1 MDFKVLCDSIF
12 RLYLYADN
20 CKMIHYST
28 DSNHEHELADKI
40 RDNII
45 DFTDELAESTF
56 GFYGK
61 PKFND
66 MSIKHDIQVTND
78 LGKLCQ
84 SVVDI
89 AEMIRETCVK
99 KEKLSGVV
107 SLIDDFKKDIS
118 KNVFLATFD
127 KVSNYR
133 MKKQ

>member
-1 MDFKVLCDSIF
+1 MNFNIICDSIF
-12 RLYLYADN
+12 RLYLYADV

-28 DSNHEHELADKI
+28 ASNHEHELADSI

-61 PKFND
+61 PKFSD
-66 MSIKHDIQVTND
+66 MSIKLDVQSTND

-84 SVVDI
+84 FVVDI
-89 AEMIRETCVK
+89 AEAIRKDFEK
-99 KEKLSGVV
+99 NDKLSGIV
-107 SLIDDFKKDIS
+107 SLIDDFKKTMS

-127 KVSNYR
+127 KVSNYQ
-133 MKKQ
+133 MKK

>member
-1 MDFKVLCDSIF
+1 M
-12 RLYLYADN
+12 

-28 DSNHEHELADKI
+28 ASNHEHELADGI
-40 RDNII
+40 RDAII
-45 DFTDELAESTF
+45 DFTDDLAESTF

-66 MSIKHDIQVTND
+66 MSLKLDIQNTND

-84 SVVDI
+84 FVVDI
-89 AEMIRETCVK
+89 AEAIRKDFENND
-99 KEKLSGVV
+99 KLSGIV
-107 SLIDDFKKDIS
+107 SLIDDFKKTMS

-133 MKKQ
+133 MKK